1 MKKIATWQDQNI
13 SEQLLAI
20 LRKDGII
27 ASSTDTILGLLAPLT
42 QGGWQQLNEIKH
54 REQKPY
60 IILISDRKKAGLF
73 CDELHLVKIEKIMKT
88 YWPGPLT
95 IILPAKNDLPDYLR
109 SKDGTVALRVPD
121 HAGLQKL
128 LIHCD
133 GLFSTS
139 ANLAGQPVPHS
150 IQEMDDSIKDRVD
163 ALVIDAHPRE
173 TAVASTII
181 DCTGKDIRIVRE
193 GAIKIS

>member
-60 IILISDRKKAGLF
+60 IILISDREKAGLF